1 MPKTIPLGSTDLKP
15 HLATDESELYID
27 KKELA
32 AILNVSQRTIE
43 SWVWRR
49 KIPYIALSRRCVRF
63 KLRDVMRSLES
74 QYSVRASQLETRT
87 KGGAS

>member
-1 MPKTIPLGSTDLKP
+1 MPKTIPLGSTP